1 MTMMMVIM
9 MTLMVMATMSLECL
23 QLTYIKQLNIAL
35 YVQAITFDQDRYFN
49 TDLKQGMVDLEMG
62 VYER

>member
-1 MTMMMVIM
+1 MMVMMMM
-9 MTLMVMATMSLECL
+9 MMMMATMSLECL
-23 QLTYIKQLNIAL
+23 QLTYIKQLKIAL
-35 YVQAITFDQDRYFN
+35 YVQVITFDQDRYFN

>member
-1 MTMMMVIM
+1 MMMM

>member
-1 MTMMMVIM
+1 MMMMMMM
-9 MTLMVMATMSLECL
+9 MTLMVMAIMSLECL
-23 QLTYIKQLNIAL
+23 QLTYTKQLNIAL
-35 YVQAITFDQDRYFN
+35 YVLAITFDQDRYFN

>member
-1 MTMMMVIM
+1 MMMM

-23 QLTYIKQLNIAL
+23 QLTYIKQFNIAL